1 MAMCGV
7 MRIEKRRRGAVR
19 GLQIEAN
26 RTREEH
32 ERGRDFDKSDI
43 DWNLTEQNIHL
54 VKTDEWNPKITKQI
68 HAAEVTERKN
78 STVLLDG
85 LYTASRTWFDKHSPD
100 EWMHYFHDCLEFHV
114 REYCGENASRVIN
127 AVVHLDE
134 ATPHMHVASVPIIED
149 EKGLHLSAKLICG
162 GRADFRLHQ
171 DHFYDQVTRERG
183 LERGEIRDPAEMKA
197 HTTKREWQLAKQE
210 QELAKIQ
217 ELTDQANREQE
228 QARRRAQEAREQEER
243 STRAAQKAES
253 RAEEILDRAKAELT
267 ALDGQIEEIER
278 MLDRLRD
285 EGRLADR
292 KHYKSFGGQE
302 YIRITP
308 EEAKALDAAV
318 AVKTPI
324 LEAEAEAQA
333 IVRDAQS
340 RTDDLLRQAHIAI
353 LDHRQ
358 RAERDAEEYKRRMAE
373 PRIPYRL
380 HSRSRENV
388 SLERE

>member
-171 DHFYDQVTRERG
+171 DHFYDY
-183 LERGEIRDPAEMKA
+183 P
-197 HTTKREWQLAKQE
+197 
-210 QELAKIQ
+210 
-217 ELTDQANREQE
+217 
-228 QARRRAQEAREQEER
+228 
-243 STRAAQKAES
+243 
-253 RAEEILDRAKAELT
+253 
-267 ALDGQIEEIER
+267 
-278 MLDRLRD
+278 
-285 EGRLADR
+285 
-292 KHYKSFGGQE
+292 
-302 YIRITP
+302 
-308 EEAKALDAAV
+308 
-318 AVKTPI
+318 
-324 LEAEAEAQA
+324 
-333 IVRDAQS
+333 
-340 RTDDLLRQAHIAI
+340 
-353 LDHRQ
+353 
-358 RAERDAEEYKRRMAE
+358 
-373 PRIPYRL
+373 
-380 HSRSRENV
+380 
-388 SLERE
+388 